1 MIAEARPGNVLLHT
15 AKRLVC
21 NAFFLLLLAGAVA
34 GCATVRSPGP
44 APGGFELRGKMGI
57 VRGDESY
64 SARFLWRQDGSDFS
78 IDLWGPLG
86 QGRVLLTGR
95 RDFLELRD
103 GDGTVVSSGTPESVM
118 QRHLGWSL
126 PLAVLPEW
134 VRGRPAPSPAAS
146 ALTWDTAG
154 QLSGFTQLGWQV
166 ELARYAQHSDS
177 GGAGGSPLLLPHRVT
192 ASQGSYR
199 VRLAVSDWRI

>member
-1 MIAEARPGNVLLHT
+1 MIADARPGNVLPDT
-15 AKRLVC
+15 AKRLVL
-21 NAFFLLLLAGAVA
+21 NVFFLLVVGGSVA
-34 GCATVRSPGP
+34 GCATVRGPGP

-57 VRGDESY
+57 VQGSESY
-64 SARFLWRQDGSDFS
+64 SARFLWRQDGSDFH

-86 QGRVLLTGR
+86 QGRVQLSGR
-95 RDFLELRD
+95 RDYLELRD

-134 VRGRPAPSPAAS
+134 VRGRPAPRPAAT
-146 ALTWDTAG
+146 AMTWDPDG
-154 QLSGFTQLGWQV
+154 HLSGFNQLGWQV
-166 ELARYAQHSDS
+166 ELARYAEQSD
-177 GGAGGSPLLLPHRVT
+177 GATEGSPLLLPHRVT